1 MSLTPTQRKEARTL
15 IRNYLIKAENNEDD
29 IHYSQI
35 RPTMIRPPGA
45 DFYTDCSG
53 LVINAFH
60 WADIWTKFRVLD
72 PAGFGFTGI
81 GNTQSIL
88 VTNHR
93 RRIPLDR
100 TFFVGD
106 MGLYGSWSR
115 TKHVVIC
122 RKNGDVHSAVWTS
135 HGSEAGPYPVYLRY
149 RSDLLCVVRAESLA

>member
-1 MSLTPTQRKEARTL
+1 MSLTPTQRKEARIF
-15 IRNYLIKAENNEDD
+15 IRNYLLKAEANEDD

-60 WADIWTKFRVLD
+60 WADIWTPFRVLD
-72 PAGFGFTGI
+72 PGGYGYTGI

-88 VTNHR
+88 VTNRR

-106 MGLYGSWSR
+106 MGLYGSWDR

-122 RKNGDVHSAVWTS
+122 RKNGDIHSSVWTS
-135 HGSEAGPYPVYLRY
+135 HGSEAGPYPVILRY
-149 RSDLLCVVRAESLA
+149 RKDLLCVVRSESLA